1 MNAGCM
7 YGEGGGSRGAY
18 CRDPFCGG
26 KLGSPSNFRV
36 TLSQG
41 LFRIE
46 LCKWLL
52 NLRYMQL
59 VILVDPIISIMSTSS
74 DTYIWATRGAG
85 PEETDF
91 RSR

>member
-1 MNAGCM
+1 MNAGCV
-7 YGEGGGSRGAY
+7 YEGGGGSRGAY

-26 KLGSPSNFRV
+26 KLGSPSTSLM

-41 LFRIE
+41 LFSTE

-59 VILVDPIISIMSTSS
+59 AILVDPIAGIVSTSS
-74 DTYIWATRGAG
+74 DTYIWAAQGEG
-85 PEETDF
+85 PEETV
-91 RSR
+91 